1 MYPTADLKA
10 QQETKLYVLSN
21 PGISWYF
28 LNCLAVLAETSN
40 FVAKK
45 MNTSNFLT
53 ILENEDLLERFAE
66 VLIEEINNDD
76 EALYN
81 TQQGLF
87 RCVLK
92 FQQGLT
98 R

>member
-10 QQETKLYVLSN
+10 QQETILYVLSN

-45 MNTSNFLT
+45 MNTSNILT

-81 TQQGLF
+81 TQQGRF
-87 RCVLK
+87 RCVLN
-92 FQQGLT
+92 
-98 R
+98 